1 MKNIW
6 VEKYRP
12 QNADEYIFRD
22 ESQKEQV
29 MQWVDSKSI
38 PHLLFSGSPGT
49 GKTTLARVLINSM
62 NVEPM
67 DVLEANGSKEGRKIE
82 WVDKLISFCST
93 IPFGSFK
100 VVLIDE
106 ADYMN
111 PQSVQPALRNLMEE
125 YSDTVRF
132 ILTCNYPNKIIPAIH
147 SRCQGFHIDKLD
159 ETDFTMRIA
168 EILVENDIEFGL
180 EVLDNF
186 VKATYP
192 DLRKTINNIQ
202 RSCVNGRLMNPDT
215 SQTDTAWRVKMVE
228 LFKQNRIKEARQLI
242 VSNARQDEYEDIFR
256 WLYQNVSLFTD
267 NDELQDSIVVIIRD
281 GMVKHIQ
288 VADPEINLSAT
299 LIEIQLA
306 LA

>member
-1 MKNIW
+1 
-6 VEKYRP
+6 
-12 QNADEYIFRD
+12 
-22 ESQKEQV
+22 
-29 MQWVDSKSI
+29 
-38 PHLLFSGSPGT
+38 
-49 GKTTLARVLINSM
+49 
-62 NVEPM
+62 M

-93 IPFGSFK
+93 IPFGNFK

-159 ETDFTMRIA
+159 ETDFTMRVA
-168 EILVENDIEFGL
+168 EILVANNIEFGL

-202 RSCVNGRLMNPDT
+202 RSCVNGKLMEPDA

-242 VSNARQDEYEDIFR
+242 VSNARQDEYEDVFR
-256 WLYQNVSLFTD
+256 WLYQNVALFTD
-267 NDELQDSIVVIIRD
+267 NDDLQDSIVVIIRD
-281 GMVKHIQ
+281 GMVKHVQ